1 LPNSKIS
8 QCLALADRLDSLT
21 GIFAIGQK
29 PTGVKDP
36 FALRRAALAVVRIL
50 IEKSLPLDLAAVC
63 RKASEGLARKVAT
76 DGVEAE
82 VIEYIFDRLRA
93 YYQEQGIGFDIV
105 DAVVCDRPP
114 VLRDCDN
121 KIQALNQFQS
131 NDAALALAAANK
143 RISNILKKQKHEP
156 AGKVIVERF
165 ELEAEKQLYGQLEKI
180 RARVEPL
187 FGKGKYL
194 QGLNELA
201 KLRPVVDQFFDQVM
215 VMVDDNAIRNNR
227 LALLAQLS
235 SCFRRV
241 ADFSRIQIKE
251 SR

>member
-1 LPNSKIS
+1 
-8 QCLALADRLDSLT
+8 
-21 GIFAIGQK
+21 
-29 PTGVKDP
+29 
-36 FALRRAALAVVRIL
+36 VRIL
-50 IEKSLPLDLAAVC
+50 IEKSLPLDLAVVC
-63 RKASEGLARKVAT
+63 RKASEGLPRKVAA

-131 NDAALALAAANK
+131 NDAALALATANK

-156 AGKVIVERF
+156 AGKVIVGRL

-180 RARVEPL
+180 QARVELL

-215 VMVDDNAIRNNR
+215 VMVDDEAIKTNR
-227 LALLAQLS
+227 LALLAQLFR
-235 SCFRRV
+235 CFRRV
-241 ADFSRIQIKE
+241 ADFSRIQTKE